1 MFDAGGQLQSLR
13 VISGTAMRRRS
24 AFNVSRNAGT
34 HVFVAV
40 WTSSDEASVALVC
53 QVSALLSYIT
63 LHCLRK
69 FQSGTERVLICSEV
83 TFYAY
88 ILLHF
93 VYEFCVSFIPITVQ
107 LN

>member
-13 VISGTAMRRRS
+13 ITSETVMRRQS

-69 FQSGTERVLICSEV
+69 FQSRMATVQICSEV
-83 TFYAY
+83 TFYAF
-88 ILLHF
+88 ILLYF
-93 VYEFCVSFIPITVQ
+93 VYEFCASFIMITVQ
-107 LN
+107 

>member
-13 VISGTAMRRRS
+13 ITSERVMRRQS

-69 FQSGTERVLICSEV
+69 FQSRMERVLICSEV
-83 TFYAY
+83 TFYAF
-88 ILLHF
+88 ILLYF
-93 VYEFCVSFIPITVQ
+93 VYEFCASFIMITVQ
-107 LN
+107 